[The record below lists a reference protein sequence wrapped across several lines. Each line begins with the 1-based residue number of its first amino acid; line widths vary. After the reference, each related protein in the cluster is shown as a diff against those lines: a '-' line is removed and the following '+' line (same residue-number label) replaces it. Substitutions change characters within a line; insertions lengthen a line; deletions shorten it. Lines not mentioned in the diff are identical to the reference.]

1 MADGE
6 EKGGGGGG
14 SALCKCIRLIIGLPL
29 ILASFLVSLV
39 FLLVWIV
46 LLPIKCCCPAL
57 GCIVGLVEWIFEN
70 LVKLPIKLARC
81 IVGV

>member
-39 FLLVWIV
+39 FLLVW
-46 LLPIKCCCPAL
+46 
-57 GCIVGLVEWIFEN
+57 
-70 LVKLPIKLARC
+70 
-81 IVGV
+81 